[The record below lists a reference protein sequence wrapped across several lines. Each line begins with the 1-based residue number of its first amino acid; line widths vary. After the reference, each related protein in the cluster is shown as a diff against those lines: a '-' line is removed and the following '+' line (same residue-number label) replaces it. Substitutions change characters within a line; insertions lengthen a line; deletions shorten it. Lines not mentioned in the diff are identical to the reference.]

1 VAENKRRWTRWTRRK
16 RAAFLDTLAET
27 ANVKAA
33 AAAAEVTPQCAYR
46 LRRKDLAFAEE
57 WQEALLA
64 GYEMLET
71 ELLAHMLSGG
81 AENDFTR
88 PDGCKLNVRDVMH
101 LLKLHRE
108 SLQGKWRGGR
118 PIRRADPED
127 TNKAILKK
135 LEAIDRARAAE
146 HEGD

>member
-1 VAENKRRWTRWTRRK
+1 MEKPTRRWTRWTKKK
-16 RAAFLDTLAET
+16 RSAFLDMLAET

-33 AAAAEVTPQCAYR
+33 SAAVEVTAQCAYR
-46 LRRKDLAFAEE
+46 LRRKDAAFAEA
-57 WQEALLA
+57 WHEALLA

-88 PDGCKLNVRDVMH
+88 PNGSKLNVRDVMY
-101 LLKLHRE
+101 LLKQHRE

-127 TNKAILKK
+127 TNRAILKK

-146 HEGD
+146 REGD